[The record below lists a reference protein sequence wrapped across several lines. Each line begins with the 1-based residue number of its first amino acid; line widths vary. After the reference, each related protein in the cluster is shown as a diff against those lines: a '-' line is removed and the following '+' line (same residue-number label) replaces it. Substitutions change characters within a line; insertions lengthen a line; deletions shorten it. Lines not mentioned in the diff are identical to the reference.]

1 MNKKEKQKRKR
12 NGKGK
17 GKNNKKKQ
25 KRKKKSTP
33 YPAVSPSATTRES
46 VAEATYNIQQ
56 SCGATP
62 SHDLGLGSQR
72 QEATARGVLGR
83 VFAA

>member
-1 MNKKEKQKRKR
+1 
-12 NGKGK
+12 
-17 GKNNKKKQ
+17 
-25 KRKKKSTP
+25 
-33 YPAVSPSATTRES
+33 VSPSATTRES

-72 QEATARGVLGR
+72 QEATERGVLGR